1 MLKQTLITS
10 TLVAILSLSLMA
22 QEHGHGKRNHDNRNQ
37 EQSSSHENRGNLLNS
52 IEIGELTDAQ
62 KDGLSFIIEEEKV
75 ARDVYLT
82 LSKTW
87 NERIF
92 KNIAKAEQRHM
103 DALIELFSRY
113 EIETPITIED
123 EGVFENEE
131 LQKLY
136 NDLVQRGNISLI
148 DALEVGV
155 LVEETDIADLEE
167 LLEAGVP
174 DDFERTYSH
183 LLKGSNQHLRAFNRQ
198 ISRQ

>member
-22 QEHGHGKRNHDNRNQ
+22 QGHGQGKRNHDNSNQ
-37 EQSSSHENRGNLLNS
+37 EQRSSHENRGDLLNS

-62 KDGLSFIIEEEKV
+62 KEGLSFIIEEEKV
-75 ARDVYLT
+75 ARDVYLA
-82 LSKTW
+82 LGKTW
-87 NERIF
+87 NERVF
-92 KNIAKAEQRHM
+92 KNIARAEQRHI
-103 DALIELFSRY
+103 DALIKLFSRY
-113 EIETPITIED
+113 DMETPTTIED

-136 NDLVQRGNISLI
+136 DDLVQRGNISLI

-155 LVEETDIADLEE
+155 LVEETDIADLER

-174 DDFERTYSH
+174 ADFELVYGH
-183 LLKGSNQHLRAFNRQ
+183 LLRGSNQHLRAFNRQ

>member
-22 QEHGHGKRNHDNRNQ
+22 QGHGHGKRNHDNANQ
-37 EQSSSHENRGNLLNS
+37 EQSSSHGNRGELLNS

-75 ARDVYLT
+75 ARDVYLA
-82 LSKTW
+82 LGKSW
-87 NERIF
+87 NERVF
-92 KNIAKAEQRHM
+92 KNIAKAEQKHM
-103 DALIELFSRY
+103 DALITLFSQY
-113 EIETPITIED
+113 DMETPTTIED

-136 NDLVQRGNISLI
+136 DDLVQRGNISLL

-174 DDFERTYSH
+174 TDFERTYNN
-183 LLKGSNQHLRAFNRQ
+183 LLRGSNKHLSTFNRE

>member
-22 QEHGHGKRNHDNRNQ
+22 QGHGHGKRNHDNANQ
-37 EQSSSHENRGNLLNS
+37 EQSSSHGNRGELLNS

-75 ARDVYLT
+75 ARDVYLA
-82 LSKTW
+82 LGKSW
-87 NERIF
+87 NERVF
-92 KNIAKAEQRHM
+92 KNIAKAEQKHM
-103 DALIELFSRY
+103 DALITLFSQY
-113 EIETPITIED
+113 DMETPTTIED

-136 NDLVQRGNISLI
+136 DDLVQRGNISLL

-155 LVEETDIADLEE
+155 LIEETDIADLEE

-174 DDFERTYSH
+174 TDFERTYNN
-183 LLKGSNQHLRAFNRQ
+183 LLRGSNKHLSTFNRE